1 MGSPLARGWAPDLSF
16 ALVVAGLGAWET
28 LSLRMA
34 GYDRSIAPLLIV
46 IGVAVAV
53 ACARHAGWL
62 SLGLVWVTLV
72 VQIVTA
78 TDILLVQATIVVIAF
93 LLARYG
99 SRGLVWAS
107 GISLLAATL
116 VIVAFIG
123 TLSTGVWGTRVLRNI
138 LIPLIDAGTPWQFV
152 ITPGVAAML
161 AIPWLAGLAMR
172 YGGAARESKRS
183 QTIAEQEALSAEQ
196 ARLQMAEIAELRE
209 SQARLARD
217 VHDVVGHSLT
227 VILAQAESA
236 QFLDGDDAL
245 KRTMANI
252 AVSARSSLQ
261 EVRAVLAS
269 PDTESHG
276 RSDLDELIDATR
288 MSGTE
293 IVVTD
298 TGHARPLPPELAAV
312 AFRVVQ
318 EMLTNAIKHGRRESP
333 VYLAREWGDTLVI
346 TVANYVSSETTQ
358 EPAPQG
364 NGVNG
369 MRRRL
374 ESVGGRLDVLADRVP
389 GDGRFTITAT
399 LPVRALNDTTS
410 EAHA

>member
-1 MGSPLARGWAPDLSF
+1 
-16 ALVVAGLGAWET
+16 
-28 LSLRMA
+28 MA
-34 GYDRSIAPLLIV
+34 GYDRSIAPMLVV
-46 IGVAVAV
+46 IGVTAAV

-62 SLGLVWVTLV
+62 SLGFVWLTLI
-72 VQIVTA
+72 VQIATA
-78 TDILLVQATIVVIAF
+78 SDIMLVQATIVVVAF

-99 SRGLVWAS
+99 TVRLVWAS
-107 GISLLAATL
+107 GISVFLATL
-116 VIVAFIG
+116 IVVGFIG

-138 LIPLIDAGTPWQFV
+138 LIPLADAGTPWQV
-152 ITPGVAAML
+152 IVAPGVAAML
-161 AIPWLAGLAMR
+161 TIPWLAGLAMR

-183 QTIAEQEALSAEQ
+183 QTIAEQEAKSAEQ

-245 KRTMANI
+245 KHTMGNI

-269 PDTESHG
+269 PDAEPQG

-346 TVANYVSSETTQ
+346 TVANYVSAETSE

-364 NGVNG
+364 NGVSG

-399 LPVRALNDTTS
+399 LPVRAQGDTTS
-410 EAHA
+410 EIRV